1 MKKSRAALRS
11 ISEAATELGVS
22 ASALRFWES
31 QIPQIKPV
39 QRSGNRRFYRPED
52 ILLLGGIKRLL
63 HDDGMTI
70 KRVCEILQSEGVN
83 HVRSL
88 ASEPAPPDVSDKPA
102 RQLEF
107 HPIDDIGEPPVPEK
121 AAAEPNV
128 ESLGVPDHIIPGPR
142 TVRTASSLGA
152 DELAKIRELHDELVA
167 IRDRMNG
174 EIGQSTPA
182 GM

>member
-88 ASEPAPPDVSDKPA
+88 ASEPATPAVSDKPA
-102 RQLEF
+102 RQLE
-107 HPIDDIGEPPVPEK
+107 
-121 AAAEPNV
+121 
-128 ESLGVPDHIIPGPR
+128 L
-142 TVRTASSLGA
+142 SS
-152 DELAKIRELHDELVA
+152 H
-167 IRDRMNG
+167 
-174 EIGQSTPA
+174 
-182 GM
+182 